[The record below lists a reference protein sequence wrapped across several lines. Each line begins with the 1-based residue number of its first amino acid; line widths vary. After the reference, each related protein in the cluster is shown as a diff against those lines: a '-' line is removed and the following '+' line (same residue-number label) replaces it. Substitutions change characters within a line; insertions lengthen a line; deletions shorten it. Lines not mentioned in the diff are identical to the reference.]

1 MKKYILTL
9 FALIFAFS
17 AANAQEFTISGTVT
31 DTEDEPLAGV
41 AVIIQETKEGT
52 MTDGKGRYTIEAE
65 EGQTLVHRHGNPE
78 CHHRKKICHRYPDDG
93 KRHLP

>member
-41 AVIIQETKEGT
+41 AVIIQETK
-52 MTDGKGRYTIEAE
+52 
-65 EGQTLVHRHGNPE
+65 
-78 CHHRKKICHRYPDDG
+78 
-93 KRHLP
+93 